1 LHASCNDTY
10 GARPM
15 TTTPTVDGR
24 SARAQRTR
32 DSVVDAVLAL
42 VAEGNSRPTARE
54 IAEQAGISVRS
65 VYVHFDDL
73 DDLFRAAA
81 GRHFESLSD
90 LLVPVDDALPLPE
103 RITACVDQRV
113 QLHERSGAVR
123 RAADQWAPQS
133 PALADVIRQGRVVGR
148 QDLERLFGPALGG
161 RADEDV
167 ALSALTAVLGAE
179 TWDALREQG
188 LSVDAAREVL
198 AHTVVRLLEVPR

>member
-1 LHASCNDTY
+1 
-10 GARPM
+10 M

-42 VAEGNSRPTARE
+42 VAEGDSRPTARE
-54 IAEQAGISVRS
+54 IAERAGISVRS

-81 GRHFESLSD
+81 NRHFESLSD
-90 LLVPVDDALPLPE
+90 LLVPIDATLPGTE
-103 RITACVDQRV
+103 RIAACVDQRV
-113 QLHERSGAVR
+113 RIHERAGAVR

-133 PALADVIRQGRVVGR
+133 PALAEVIRQGRLVGR
-148 QDLERLFGPALGG
+148 QDLERLFGPVLEG
-161 RADEDV
+161 RADHDV
-167 ALSALTAVLGAE
+167 ALSALDAILGAE
-179 TWDALREQG
+179 TWDGLREQG

-198 AHTVVRLLEVPR
+198 VHTVTRLLEEPR

>member
-1 LHASCNDTY
+1 
-10 GARPM
+10 M

-24 SARAQRTR
+24 SARSQRTR
-32 DSVVDAVLAL
+32 DSVVDAVLSL
-42 VAEGNSRPTARE
+42 VAAGNSRPTARE

-90 LLVPVDDALPLPE
+90 LLVPVDGALALPD

-133 PALADVIRQGRVVGR
+133 PALAEVIRQGRVVGR
-148 QDLERLFGPALGG
+148 QDLERLFGPPLSG

-198 AHTVVRLLEVPR
+198 VHTVVRLLEVPR